1 MSDAVVPFD
10 ARASVAPDVLVSELA
25 GESVLL
31 NLKSECYFGL
41 DPVGTRMWTTLIKAE
56 SIQLAFDELL
66 AHYDVPAD
74 QLRSDLVEL
83 IQKLTDQGLLEVRN
97 A

>member
-1 MSDAVVPFD
+1 MSDAVVSFD

-41 DPVGTRMWTTLIKAE
+41 DPVGTRMWTALINAE
-56 SIQLAFDELL
+56 SIQAAFDDLL

-83 IQKLTDQGLLEVRN
+83 IQKLTDQGLLEIRN

>member
-1 MSDAVVPFD
+1 MSDAVVSFD
-10 ARASVAPDVLVSELA
+10 ARASVAPEVLVSELA

-41 DPVGTRMWTTLIKAE
+41 DSVGTRMWVTLINAE
-56 SIQLAFDELL
+56 SIQAAFDELL
-66 AHYDVPAD
+66 AHYEVPAD
-74 QLRSDLVEL
+74 QLRSDLIEL
-83 IQKLTDQGLLEVRN
+83 IQKLTDQGLLEIRG